1 MIKGRVNERQ
11 VKRMMQQMGIKSND
25 LDDVVEVR
33 IVLKDKTI
41 IIKEPNVSVIEVQ
54 GNKTYTVVGKEEM
67 IQGQMDKQTIEDTNL
82 KEEDI
87 KLVMEKAGVTREKAI
102 EALKSNNYMVAEAII
117 YCMTKR

>member
-11 VKRMMQQMGIKSND
+11 VKRMMQQMGIKSNE

-54 GNKTYTVVGKEEM
+54 GNKTYTVVGKEEI
-67 IQGQMDKQTIEDTNL
+67 IQGQIDKQTIEDTNL

>member
-1 MIKGRVNERQ
+1 
-11 VKRMMQQMGIKSND
+11 MGIKSND

-54 GNKTYTVVGKEEM
+54 GNKTYTVVGKEEI

>member
-54 GNKTYTVVGKEEM
+54 GNKTYTVVGKEEIM
-67 IQGQMDKQTIEDTNL
+67 QGQMDKQTIEDTNL

>member
-54 GNKTYTVVGKEEM
+54 GNKTYTVVGKEEI

-87 KLVMEKAGVTREKAI
+87 RLVMEKAGVTREKAI

>member
-54 GNKTYTVVGKEEM
+54 GNKTYTVVGKEEI

>member
-25 LDDVVEVR
+25 LEDVVEVR

-54 GNKTYTVVGKEEM
+54 GNKTYTVVGKEEI

>member
-25 LDDVVEVR
+25 LDDVLEVR

-54 GNKTYTVVGKEEM
+54 GNKTYTVVGKEEI

>member
-54 GNKTYTVVGKEEM
+54 GNKTYTIVGKEEI

-117 YCMTKR
+117 YCITKR

>member
-33 IVLKDKTI
+33 IVLKDKAI

-54 GNKTYTVVGKEEM
+54 GNKTYTVVGKEEI

>member
-54 GNKTYTVVGKEEM
+54 GNRTYTVVGKEEI